1 MGITVKIQLYSLAA
15 LPVEYLCRQESLL
28 AQLQVDERA
37 LESYRAV
44 FITGVRAYQQYTY
57 LELVGWTYGREVAR
71 QVEVHQRRLLDFTTG
86 SDDRV
91 GQALR
96 LVEDALETPTVRAAT
111 REGEIA
117 IPIEMNVAL
126 ALLLGL
132 PESPDYV
139 TTAARRLEQIARM
152 LPEIDWRLAHCLAR
166 AREEIKNT
174 FLPAFTRL
182 GGPDGNGIAR
192 GLCE

>member
-15 LPVEYLCRQESLL
+15 LPVDYLRRQEALL
-28 AQLQVDERA
+28 ARLQVDERA
-37 LESYRAV
+37 LDPYREV

-71 QVEVHQRRLLDFTTG
+71 QVEVHQRRLLNFATG
-86 SDDRV
+86 RGNST
-91 GQALR
+91 GTALT
-96 LVEDALETPTVRAAT
+96 LIEHALETRTVRAAT
-111 REGEIA
+111 RAGDVA

-126 ALLLGL
+126 GLLLGL

-139 TTAARRLEQIARM
+139 TTAAGRIEQIARM
-152 LPEIDWRLAHCLAR
+152 QPEIDWHLAHCLACG
-166 AREEIKNT
+166 REEIKNV

-182 GGPDGNGIAR
+182 EASAGDGMTTGR
-192 GLCE
+192 FE